1 VSTVPDFSKRLAL
14 FVLVG
19 VLTAGP
25 VAVTAQVS
33 DTVPS
38 GRPAEDTAS
47 VAGQL
52 VSEAL
57 ESNLALQQRRIGL
70 EQARAALAEARGRY
84 LPRLDVSAR
93 YSRAE
98 GGRTIDIPVGD
109 LVNPVYRTL
118 NDLTGTTDFPQIDNE
133 EIPFLR
139 STEQETVLRLQ
150 QPIVNPS
157 IVYGSRARRH
167 RVRAERAG
175 VAAFRRELI
184 RDVRVAYFRYRQAQT
199 RVDVLQSAGELA
211 RENRR
216 TNLRLVSAERATQEA
231 VYRAE
236 VDVLEVRQQLDE
248 AHAAVDRAR
257 RYLNVLRNRPPET
270 AIPPSRIDAQAQIRR
285 QIGALDPSLRRRISA
300 GADRSESL
308 LTASRDGNPVH
319 ADRPGDG
326 LRLDPWIHTRPELEQ
341 LGAAIDAAESQRRL
355 AQSDYFPTVSLAV
368 EAGIQGADYGFSG
381 ERPFVLGSVVLSWN
395 LFDGFQDRR
404 AVQQRRLE
412 VDRLRTRR
420 ADVAQQIGLEVRSA
434 LDDVQVARRSLETAE
449 ARVRAA
455 RETFRLTSRRH
466 DAGRATQIELTDAR
480 TTRTDAEL
488 NLNRTRYTLLIR
500 LAELDYAF
508 GKASVDI

>member
-1 VSTVPDFSKRLAL
+1 VSTVPDFAKRLAL

-33 DTVPS
+33 DALPA
-38 GRPAEDTAS
+38 GRPAADTAS

-57 ESNLALQQRRIGL
+57 ESNLALQQKRIGL

-84 LPRLDVSAR
+84 LPRLDISAR

-98 GGRTIDIPVGD
+98 GGRTIDVPVGD

-118 NDLTGTTDFPQIDNE
+118 NDLTGTTDFPQIDNQ

-167 RVRAERAG
+167 QVRAERAG
-175 VAAFRRELI
+175 VAALRRELI

-199 RVDVLQSAGELA
+199 RVEVLTSAGELA

-248 AHAAVDRAR
+248 AHASVDRAR

-270 AIPPSRIDAQAQIRR
+270 PIPEPRADARAHIRR
-285 QIGALDPSLRRRISA
+285 QIEALDPDLRLQLSA
-300 GADRSESL
+300 GSDGSKSRL
-308 LTASRDGNPVH
+308 MASRDANG
-319 ADRPGDG
+319 ADAVFSDKKFN
-326 LRLDPWIHTRPELEQ
+326 LDPWIRARLELEQ

-368 EAGIQGADYGFSG
+368 EAGIQGEDYGFSG
-381 ERPFVLGSVVLSWN
+381 EQPFVLGSVVLSWN

-466 DAGRATQIELTDAR
+466 DAGRANQIERTDAR
-480 TTRTDAEL
+480 TTRTEAEL

-500 LAELDYAF
+500 LADLDYAL
-508 GKASVDI
+508 GKANGDW